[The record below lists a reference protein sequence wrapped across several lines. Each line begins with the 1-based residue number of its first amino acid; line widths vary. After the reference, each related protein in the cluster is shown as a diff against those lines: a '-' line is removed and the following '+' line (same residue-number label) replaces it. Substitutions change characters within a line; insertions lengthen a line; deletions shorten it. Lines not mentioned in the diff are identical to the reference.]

1 MPPISAII
9 ITEQTDILLILKK
22 FEEENFMIIKI
33 IGEAFSIIEGIAI
46 IKYNKPDVVFFR
58 YPVSR

>member
-46 IKYNKPDVVFFR
+46 IKYNKPDVVFF
-58 YPVSR
+58 